1 MASVCTQGSIYRQH
15 PHSEK
20 RKALPVPSL
29 THRRKTLPIRH
40 GSETWVLDMAVSV
53 STIHVF
59 LGLHLLLAH
68 SLRASLAPHST
79 WIKGH
84 TSFLS
89 LKMNSDFQIESLDFS
104 WSLA

>member
-1 MASVCTQGSIYRQH
+1 MASVCTQGSIYCQH

-20 RKALPVPSL
+20 RKALPFLSL
-29 THRRKTLPIRH
+29 THRRKTLSIHHR
-40 GSETWVLDMAVSV
+40 SEALVLEMAVSI
-53 STIHVF
+53 STIYIF

-68 SLRASLAPHST
+68 SPRASLAPHSP

-89 LKMNSDFQIESLDFS
+89 LKMNE
-104 WSLA
+104 